1 MTADFSWLDELH
13 VKVAYG
19 PYPGEAPEVV
29 YLLTVGGPDFGGH
42 TWDDDACVAE
52 LHHLVETGS
61 GDMRYEV
68 PYDLA
73 VRKTHFSWG
82 ADAASAEILLYI
94 ADHLAGG
101 ALDGVVG
108 WAAVEALGRVRE
120 LVRPSSEGTFSD
132 RIENL
137 VSYGEWSV
145 RAAFSE
151 WLTDETALT
160 LIEEDRAAGEWTGW
174 FRDPEGYE
182 FGVTLRPVE
191 GHPYRVRV
199 ARRAPT
205 QGHSLPPLLSPDR
218 DVPER

>member
-42 TWDDDACVAE
+42 TGDDDACVAE

-82 ADAASAEILLYI
+82 ADAASAEILLCI

-101 ALDGVVG
+101 AL
-108 WAAVEALGRVRE
+108 GRV
-120 LVRPSSEGTFSD
+120 SIG
-132 RIENL
+132 
-137 VSYGEWSV
+137 
-145 RAAFSE
+145 
-151 WLTDETALT
+151 
-160 LIEEDRAAGEWTGW
+160 
-174 FRDPEGYE
+174 
-182 FGVTLRPVE
+182 
-191 GHPYRVRV
+191 
-199 ARRAPT
+199 
-205 QGHSLPPLLSPDR
+205 
-218 DVPER
+218 